1 MKKWN
6 VVLLCVVCLF
16 VCAAIGCS
24 NKAKVSGKVT
34 FSDGTPVTGGSVR
47 LQSDKIFAKGTIDA
61 KGAYSVG
68 ETKDGEGV
76 TPGKYKVALMIA
88 GIDQKYLDNTR
99 SGIELEV
106 PAGGLKKDFTVERAE
121 TE

>member
-6 VVLLCVVCLF
+6 LVLLCVVCLF

-34 FSDGTPVTGGSVR
+34 FSDGTPATGGSVR
-47 LQSDKIFAKGTIDA
+47 LQGEKIFAKGSIDS
-61 KGAYSVG
+61 KGSYSVG
-68 ETKDGEGV
+68 ETKEGEGV
-76 TPGKYKVALMIA
+76 TPGKYKVALIVPGA
-88 GIDQKYLDNTR
+88 DQKTFDHTR

-106 PAGGLKKDFTVERAE
+106 PAGGLKKDFTVEKAE
-121 TE
+121 AE